1 MRLSVSSAERV
12 IRIVLGLVIGAAGL
26 YFQRWFGLITI
37 VPLVTALVGWS
48 PLYTIFGS
56 STCRLQPDGS
66 ST

>member
-26 YFQRWFGLITI
+26 YFQRWFGLIAI
-37 VPLVTALVGWS
+37 VPLGTAVVGRS
-48 PLYTIFGS
+48 PLHTIFGS

>member
-1 MRLSVSSAERV
+1 
-12 IRIVLGLVIGAAGL
+12 VLGLVIGAAGL

-37 VPLVTALVGWS
+37 VPLGTALVGWS

-56 STCRLQPDGS
+56 STCRLKPDGS